1 MKEESLIQKKSF
13 AFAIEIYH
21 LSKQLVAKK
30 QFSVADQILR
40 SGTSIGANVEEGHGG
55 HSLKEFSLR
64 ISTAY
69 KEAGE
74 TRYWLK
80 LLMAT
85 GSLSEDQAGKLISD
99 AEELCRM
106 LGTAQKTLRIK
117 NELNKMKG

>member
-1 MKEESLIQKKSF
+1 MKEESIIQKKSF

-30 QFSVADQILR
+30 QFSIADQILR

-55 HSLKEFSLR
+55 HSLKEFSVR

-69 KEAGE
+69 KEARE

-80 LLMAT
+80 LLKET
-85 GSLSEDQAGKLISD
+85 GNL
-99 AEELCRM
+99 
-106 LGTAQKTLRIK
+106 
-117 NELNKMKG
+117 

>member
-1 MKEESLIQKKSF
+1 MKEESIIQKKSF

-30 QFSVADQILR
+30 QFSIADQILR

-74 TRYWLK
+74 TKYWLRILK
-80 LLMAT
+80 ESGGNSGIEIEPFLV
-85 GSLSEDQAGKLISD
+85 EC
-99 AEELCRM
+99 EELLRL
-106 LGTAQKTLRIK
+106 LGTAQRTLRAKI
-117 NELNKMKG
+117 NSLNK